1 MDTNSVTQYSVV
13 GAVGTAT
20 GQDTISIEVS
30 SGSGITDDA
39 ALALAAAIKAVPWP
53 AGVTC
58 SVWVTK
64 TVQTA
69 VNTTGDLNAN
79 PPVFL

>member
-1 MDTNSVTQYSVV
+1 MDTNSVTQYTVV

-20 GQDTISIEVS
+20 GQDTISFQMS

-39 ALALAAAIKAVPWP
+39 ALALAAAVKAVPWP

-58 SVWVTK
+58 SVYVTK
-64 TVQTA
+64 SVQSS
-69 VNTTGDLNAN
+69 VNTNGDLAAN